1 MPATRRGSNRIFL
14 RRGTIILSA
23 NWPNNLNSQK
33 QQERGFVSQDQGEAE
48 HTDERHPEHFLP
60 LEVAPDKIHRL
71 IHPNGAS
78 CEADS
83 LCWECFQD
91 ALAYAEAAQSEP
103 TYIEAATKLGMSP
116 LELAARDFFT
126 PPEITRIDLSGYNG
140 RKGDLIEITAFDT
153 VKVCGVGVL
162 IIDEQCKLIELG
174 QAVHIQGNTWAYKA
188 VKYSRSPSVV
198 VIADAQDLP
207 GHLSE
212 KRSRKK
218 LKRGRYR

>member
-1 MPATRRGSNRIFL
+1 MLKG
-14 RRGTIILSA
+14 
-23 NWPNNLNSQK
+23 
-33 QQERGFVSQDQGEAE
+33 QDKAE
-48 HTDERHPEHFLP
+48 HTDSCCAEHFLP

-91 ALAYAEAAQSEP
+91 ALVYAEAAQREP
-103 TYIEAATKLGMSP
+103 IYAEAAAKLGMSP

-126 PPEITRIDLSGYNG
+126 PPEITRIDLSKYNG
-140 RKGDLIEITAFDT
+140 RKGDIIEITAFDT
-153 VKVCGVGVL
+153 VKVCEVGVL

-174 QAVHIQGNTWAYKA
+174 QAVYTQGNIWIYKA
-188 VKYSRSPSVV
+188 VKCSQAPSVI

-212 KRSRKK
+212 KRSCKK

>member
-1 MPATRRGSNRIFL
+1 MSTAEKVCNFILQCRGIAR
-14 RRGTIILSA
+14 LSA
-23 NWPNNLNSQK
+23 DWPNNLNNENEQTGDFAFAH
-33 QQERGFVSQDQGEAE
+33 QEKADHADDC
-48 HTDERHPEHFLP
+48 TAEHFLP
-60 LEVAPDKIHRL
+60 LEVAPDKVHRL

-91 ALAYAEAAQSEP
+91 ALGYAEEAQREP
-103 TYIEAATKLGMSP
+103 IYIETASKLGMSP

-126 PPEITRIDLSGYNG
+126 PPEIASIDLTKYNG
-140 RKGDLIEITAFDT
+140 RKGDLIEIKAFDT
-153 VKVCGVGVL
+153 VKVCSVGIL
-162 IIDEQCKLIELG
+162 IVDEQCKLIELG
-174 QAVHIQGNTWAYKA
+174 QAVHTKGNVWVYKA
-188 VKYSRSPSVV
+188 VKYSQSPSVM

-212 KRSRKK
+212 KRSCKK

>member
-1 MPATRRGSNRIFL
+1 MSAIWQSSNRIFL
-14 RRGTIILSA
+14 RRGIAILSA
-23 NWPNNLNSQK
+23 NWPNNLNNQN
-33 QQERGFVSQDQGEAE
+33 QQDEGSVSQGSHRGECS
-48 HTDERHPEHFLP
+48 DDCCSEHFLP

-91 ALAYAEAAQSEP
+91 ALAYAEAAQREP
-103 TYIEAATKLGMSP
+103 TYTEAAAKLGMSP

-126 PPEITRIDLSGYNG
+126 PPEITRIDLSRYNG

-162 IIDEQCKLIELG
+162 IIDEQCKLIEFG
-174 QAVHIQGNTWAYKA
+174 QAVHAQGNTWLYKT
-188 VKYSRSPSVV
+188 VKYSQAPSVI

-218 LKRGRYR
+218 LKRGRYH

>member
-1 MPATRRGSNRIFL
+1 M
-14 RRGTIILSA
+14 SA
-23 NWPNNLNSQK
+23 NWPNNLNNQNK
-33 QQERGFVSQDQGEAE
+33 QEDNCVLQSSDRAQEAE
-48 HTDERHPEHFLP
+48 DSCAEHFLP
-60 LEVAPDKIHRL
+60 LEVAQDKIHRL

-83 LCWECFQD
+83 LCWEYFQD
-91 ALAYAEAAQSEP
+91 ALAYAEGAQGEP
-103 TYIEAATKLGMSP
+103 IYIEAAAKLGMSP

-126 PPEITRIDLSGYNG
+126 PPEITRIDLSHYNA

-153 VKVCGVGVL
+153 VKVCKVGIL

-174 QAVHIQGNTWAYKA
+174 QAVHAQGNTWVYKA
-188 VKYSRSPSVV
+188 LKNSQAPSVI

-218 LKRGRYR
+218 IKRGRYR